1 MKNKGNRYSSKLK
14 AEVALRAC
22 REDRTL
28 AELSSEYGVS
38 AMQIGRWK
46 KTLLER
52 AGELFESKSPL
63 DIEKVTDPLY
73 KEIGRLKMD
82 VEWLKKNGEELN
94 AAERRSFI
102 DPSDPEFSLRRQCSL
117 LGLSRSG
124 YYQSLLPSLES
135 DAKNRSAVHPN
146 AILREPED
154 DALPSGSGLQGEPE
168 AHRASDEEDGTGRSV
183 SGAVDQQTSTGSQG
197 LSLPASR
204 I

>member
-63 DIEKVTDPLY
+63 DLEKVTDPLY

-82 VEWLKKNGEELN
+82 VEWLKKKRGGI
-94 AAERRSFI
+94 ERR
-102 DPSDPEFSLRRQCSL
+102 
-117 LGLSRSG
+117 
-124 YYQSLLPSLES
+124 
-135 DAKNRSAVHPN
+135 
-146 AILREPED
+146 
-154 DALPSGSGLQGEPE
+154 
-168 AHRASDEEDGTGRSV
+168 
-183 SGAVDQQTSTGSQG
+183 
-197 LSLPASR
+197 
-204 I
+204 